1 MLTHLITAKE
11 NNGEGSC
18 VDKISNKN
26 DLLNATKIKELLL

>member
-1 MLTHLITAKE
+1 MLTHLITTKQ

-26 DLLNATKIKELLL
+26 DLLNTTKLK